1 VRLAMRRQL
10 MPMDFTASIKKATG
24 RSTPWLI
31 ILRIGIR
38 STGALRQGRFETSPE
53 G

>member
-1 VRLAMRRQL
+1 
-10 MPMDFTASIKKATG
+10 MDSIASIKKATG

-38 STGALRQGRFETSPE
+38 STGALRQGRIETSSQRQKSTDS
-53 G
+53 GQDKS